1 MTVNKRKYYMM
12 LILPLLISILL
23 TSPAMAQPVN
33 VFDCLENGE
42 DCEDDEDE
50 SEVVG
55 LNESNEET
63 DLVGNDSFK
72 ASSLFFNII
81 KMVVALFFVLALI
94 YIILLVLRRRNKL
107 LQNHDLLENLGGIS
121 LGQNKSLQ
129 LIRIGSHIYVV
140 GVGDHVDLML
150 EITEREVLETLL
162 NAESSN
168 EEIPFL
174 KSLFT
179 KEKTKVEDKHDF
191 MSQLDDEL
199 NKLQKNR
206 EKLVHKAVEKD
217 DEHV

>member
-1 MTVNKRKYYMM
+1 
-12 LILPLLISILL
+12 
-23 TSPAMAQPVN
+23 
-33 VFDCLENGE
+33 
-42 DCEDDEDE
+42 
-50 SEVVG
+50 
-55 LNESNEET
+55 
-63 DLVGNDSFK
+63 
-72 ASSLFFNII
+72 II

-140 GVGDHVDLML
+140 GVGEHVDLML
-150 EITEREVLETLL
+150 EITEPEVLESLL

-174 KSLFT
+174 KGLFT
-179 KEKTKVEDKHDF
+179 KEKNKVDDKHDF

>member
-1 MTVNKRKYYMM
+1 MS
-12 LILPLLISILL
+12 LLITTLFV
-23 TSPAMAQPVN
+23 SPTLAQPVN
-33 VFDCLENGE
+33 VLDCLENGE
-42 DCEDDEDE
+42 ECEEEDNEVVDLDE
-50 SEVVG
+50 SNDG
-55 LNESNEET
+55 A

-72 ASSLFFNII
+72 ASSLFFNIV

-94 YIILLVLRRRNKL
+94 YIVLLVLKRRNKL

-129 LIRIGSHIYVV
+129 LIRIGSHVYVV
-140 GVGDHVDLML
+140 GVGEHVDLMI
-150 EITEREVLETLL
+150 EITEAEVLDALL
-162 NAESSN
+162 HAEKSN

-174 KSLFT
+174 QSLFS
-179 KEKTKVEDKHDF
+179 KDKAKADSKRDF
-191 MSQLDDEL
+191 MNRLDDEL